1 MTDSRLVS
9 LGKMLLRRIPLDDR
23 QVDSQ
28 FARCLTTLDLI
39 CLGVGTTLGAGVYV
53 LCGEVAKEKA
63 GPAIVLCFLIA
74 AVSSI
79 LAGLCYAEFGARV
92 PKVGSAY
99 VYCYVTVGEIWAFIV
114 GWVLILSYIIA
125 TASVARAWSLTFDN
139 LVGQAISQWLKSS
152 IPINLPGTM
161 LSEYPD
167 LLAVLLIVLLTALL
181 SFGVSES
188 ALMGKIFTGIN
199 VTVLGFVFIS
209 GMVKGDLANWSL
221 TVDNFINATNI
232 TDPELIKKEFGF
244 GGFVPFGLHG
254 ILSGAATCFYAFVGF
269 DCIAATADEALNP
282 MQSIPIGIVASLLCC
297 FVAYFGVSMALT
309 LLMPYYLLDTQTP
322 LPNAFDFVNQ
332 AHGRYVV
339 AVGSLCALS
348 TSLLGCMFPLPRVI
362 HAMASD
368 GLIFRFLSQMC
379 EKTKTPL
386 QATVISGV
394 VAAPMALL
402 FDLDVLVD
410 LMSIGTLLAYTL
422 VAHCV
427 LVLRYQPSHL
437 DDSLK
442 TTTLAEAGSDQ
453 KIYCKGKE
461 LTKEPVEDFRM
472 MLLLR
477 PRMDIPTHLSGS
489 IVYGTTAVLLVLVFM
504 LCSVLGICWD
514 ELVMG
519 QYSVVANCAI
529 LTLLSFLCL
538 VIIWQQ
544 PQTREVYSFKVP
556 LVPVLPL
563 ISIFFNVGLMMQ
575 LSLTSWIQLAA
586 WIAVGFVIYFTYG
599 IRNSSATFGRV
610 GTSTPLNAPDELQR
624 QDEPSRGTQKT

>member
-1 MTDSRLVS
+1 MTDRRLVCW
-9 LGKMLLRRIPLDDR
+9 GTMLLRRIPLDNR
-23 QVDSQ
+23 QVGSQ

-39 CLGVGTTLGAGVYV
+39 SLGVGATLGAGVYV

-63 GPAIVLCFLIA
+63 GPAIALCFLIA

-92 PKVGSAY
+92 PRAGSAY

-139 LVGQAISQWLKSS
+139 LVGLAISQWIKNS
-152 IPINLPGTM
+152 IPINLSGTIF
-161 LSEYPD
+161 SEYPD
-167 LLAVLLIVLLTALL
+167 ILAVLLIVLVTALL

-199 VTVLGFVFIS
+199 VTVLGFVFVA
-209 GMVKGDLANWSL
+209 GLVKGDRANWSL
-221 TVDNFINATNI
+221 TLDDYINATNV
-232 TDPELIKKEFGF
+232 TDPELIEKGF
-244 GGFVPFGLHG
+244 GLGGFAPFGIRG

-269 DCIAATADEALNP
+269 DCIAASAEEALNP
-282 MQSIPIGIVASLLCC
+282 RQSIPISIVASLLCC
-297 FVAYFGVSMALT
+297 FVAYSGVSTALT
-309 LLMPYYLLDTQTP
+309 LMMPYYLLDTQTP
-322 LPNAFDFVNQ
+322 LPKAFDFVDL

-348 TSLLGCMFPLPRVI
+348 TSLLGCMLPLPRVI

-368 GLIFRFLSQMC
+368 GLIFSFLSQIC

-386 QATVISGV
+386 LATVISGV

-422 VAHCV
+422 VALCV
-427 LVLRYQPSHL
+427 LVLRYQPSIL
-437 DDSLK
+437 DDGLK
-442 TTTLAEAGSDQ
+442 TRTLAEAGSDQ
-453 KIYCKGKE
+453 KIHREG
-461 LTKEPVEDFRM
+461 KEPVKELVEAFTPMR
-472 MLLLR
+472 LLR
-477 PRMDIPTHLSGS
+477 PKTEIPTNLSGS
-489 IVYGTTAVLLVLVFM
+489 IAYGTTAVLLGLVLI
-504 LCSVLGICWD
+504 LCSVLGICWN
-514 ELVMG
+514 ELVLG

-529 LTLLSFLCL
+529 LTLLSLLCL
-538 VIIWQQ
+538 LIIWRQ
-544 PQTREVYSFKVP
+544 PQTVEVYSFKVP

-563 ISIFFNVGLMMQ
+563 ISIFLNVALMMQ
-575 LSLTSWIQLAA
+575 LSLNSWIPLAV
-586 WIAVGFVIYFTYG
+586 WIAVGFAIYFTYG
-599 IRNSSATFGRV
+599 IRNSSAKFGGV
-610 GTSTPLNAPDELQR
+610 GTSTPLSTE
-624 QDEPSRGTQKT
+624 EM